1 MVQYARALSLPDPDN
16 KEALAKWG
24 AMLAQRLYQMKIS
37 PDVLLKVLNDAI
49 DLCKDDYKAT
59 VDTVIEG
66 MKNNLK

>member
-1 MVQYARALSLPDPDN
+1 
-16 KEALAKWG
+16 
-24 AMLAQRLYQMKIS
+24 MLAQRLYQMKLS